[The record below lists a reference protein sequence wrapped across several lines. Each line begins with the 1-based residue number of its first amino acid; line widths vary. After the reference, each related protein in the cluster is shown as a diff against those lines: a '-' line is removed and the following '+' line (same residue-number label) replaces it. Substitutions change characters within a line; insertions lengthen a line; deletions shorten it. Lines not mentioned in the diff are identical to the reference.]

1 MSEVLES
8 FDNTS
13 QTHYFIV
20 ISCLCLCLEIIMPYT
35 AKQKKLARIAP
46 PRNKITKADFDV
58 LNRGKKK
65 AKKKKKRA

>member
-1 MSEVLES
+1 
-8 FDNTS
+8 
-13 QTHYFIV
+13 
-20 ISCLCLCLEIIMPYT
+20 MPYS

-46 PRNKITKADFDV
+46 PRNKITTADFDV

>member
-1 MSEVLES
+1 
-8 FDNTS
+8 
-13 QTHYFIV
+13 
-20 ISCLCLCLEIIMPYT
+20 MPYS
-35 AKQKKLARIAP
+35 AKQKKLARIAT

>member
-1 MSEVLES
+1 MYRGSHIL
-8 FDNTS
+8 
-13 QTHYFIV
+13 YFIV
-20 ISCLCLCLEIIMPYT
+20 ISCLCLCLENAMPYS

-46 PRNKITKADFDV
+46 PRNKITRADFDV